1 MARGEPA
8 TPWFDS
14 SISRFASTFTRLLPI
29 VLVFLITPAVASAQV
44 LDLRTLNTAQIAALD
59 RARTAV
65 ILPGGILEQ
74 HGPYLPSYT
83 DGYRGERLAR
93 DLAEAIAARAGWTVV
108 MFPPIPLGNSG
119 ANMIGGKQRF
129 TGTYVVRASTLRA
142 IFMDLAMELG
152 EQGFR
157 WVFVVHPHGAP
168 SHNQALDEAGDFFHD
183 TYGGWM
189 VHLTGLWLGGCCD
202 AQALLTE
209 AGRQEDGF
217 TVHAGATE
225 TSSVLFHR
233 PDLVSPD
240 VARAPA
246 FTGAEL
252 ADLVEIARRPSWP
265 GYFGAPRHATAAIG
279 AALHARQSAALIDF
293 ALQVLDG
300 RDPSREQRYAPT
312 MLAIPAAADVVEAVR
327 QHELAVEAAQARWLA
342 QRKLEP
348 TCAAPPAPSAPARP

>member
-1 MARGEPA
+1 M
-8 TPWFDS
+8 
-14 SISRFASTFTRLLPI
+14 RLLSS
-29 VLVFLITPAVASAQV
+29 VLALLFTSTVASGQV

-59 RARTAV
+59 RAKTAV

-93 DLAEAIAARAGWTVV
+93 DLAEAIAARAGWTAV

-129 TGTYVVRASTLRA
+129 VGTYVVRASTLRA

-168 SHNQALDEAGDFFHD
+168 PHNQALDEAGDFFHD

-202 AQALLTE
+202 VQSLLTE
-209 AGRQEDGF
+209 AGRKEDGF

-233 PDLVSPD
+233 SDLVSPD
-240 VARAPA
+240 VGRAPA
-246 FTGAEL
+246 ITGAEM
-252 ADLVEIARRPSWP
+252 ADLVEIARSPSWP
-265 GYFGAPRHATAAIG
+265 GYFGAPRHATASIG
-279 AALHARQSAALIDF
+279 AALHAQESATLIDF

-300 RDPSREQRYAPT
+300 LDPSQAQRYAPT
-312 MLAIPAAADVVEAVR
+312 RLADPVAANVVEAVR
-327 QHELAVEAAQARWLA
+327 RHELAVETAQARWLA
-342 QRKLEP
+342 ERKLAP
-348 TCAAPPAPSAPARP
+348 ICAASASSPP